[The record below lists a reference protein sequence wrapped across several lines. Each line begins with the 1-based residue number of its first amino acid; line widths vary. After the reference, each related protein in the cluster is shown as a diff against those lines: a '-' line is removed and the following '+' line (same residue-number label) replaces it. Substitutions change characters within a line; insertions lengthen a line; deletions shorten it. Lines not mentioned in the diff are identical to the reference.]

1 MTAVGWTLTIAAL
14 VGYCAGFFV
23 GYIVRGWVVR
33 T

>member
-1 MTAVGWTLTIAAL
+1 MTTVGWTLTLVAL

-23 GYIVRGWVVR
+23 GYIVRGRVR